1 MKIHNSILQFKLP
14 SRFHS
19 YFLLMIPGVF
29 LLFFFLYTLTVNRV
43 ELLVDGG
50 KISLTTTA
58 STVEQVLKVAGLTL
72 QPGDEVTPGLK
83 EKIRGEET
91 IEVLRGVNLSIV
103 VDGEEITTRM
113 PPVKVEE
120 ALARTGV
127 ELGEND
133 RVSLPLGE
141 TVWEGLRLKITRV
154 TSEEL
159 TVQYKIAPKVSYI
172 NDPNLDKGK
181 QRTVQ
186 KGEPGV
192 LERKYTVVYEDGEE
206 IKRTKTGEKV
216 IKPAVKQ
223 VIARGTRP
231 VVKTLTVARGITIR
245 YTEMKIMEATAYDPG
260 PESCGIYADGYT
272 YTGKKATY
280 GIAAVDPKVIPLG
293 TKLYVEGYG
302 FADAEDIG
310 SAIKNNR
317 IDLCFDT
324 QREAILFGRKK
335 VKVYILAP

>member
-1 MKIHNSILQFKLP
+1 MQIHNSNLQLKLP
-14 SRFHS
+14 SRFYS
-19 YFLLMIPGVF
+19 YFLLILPAVF
-29 LLFFFLYTLTVNRV
+29 LLFFFFYTMTVNHV
-43 ELLVDGG
+43 ELSVDGG
-50 KISLTTTA
+50 MIRLTTTA
-58 STVEQVLKVAGLTL
+58 NTVDQVLKVAGLTL
-72 QPGDEVTPGLK
+72 FPGDEVIPGLD
-83 EKIRGEET
+83 EKIGREEK
-91 IEVLRGVNLSIV
+91 IEILRGVNLSIL
-103 VDGEEITTRM
+103 VDGAEIAARV

-120 ALARTGV
+120 VLARTGI

-133 RVSLPLGE
+133 RVSLPLTE

-154 TSEEL
+154 TTEEL
-159 TVQYKIAPKVSYI
+159 TVQSKINPGVSYI

-181 QRTVQ
+181 QKMVQ

-192 LERKYTVVYEDGEE
+192 LERKYTVVYEDGKEV
-206 IKRTKTGEKV
+206 KRTKIEEKV
-216 IKPAVKQ
+216 VKPAVKQ
-223 VIARGTRP
+223 IIARGTRP
-231 VVKTLTVARGITIR
+231 VVKTATVGRGITIR